1 MNPEEYQRM
10 YQGMNLDENT
20 QKYFGMCTNIDD
32 NVGKLMSRLTDW
44 GLEDNTILIFMT
56 DNGGT
61 GGVRVFNAGMR
72 GAKGSPYQGGTRVPA
87 FFRWRGRF
95 SPGYR
100 GQLTAHLDIFPTL
113 AELAGARIPEPAK
126 TEGQSLVSLL
136 RNDHV
141 SWPDRVLFT
150 HVGRWATGKAT
161 TAKYL
166 KCSMRTARYSMV
178 SSGPAKKWELY
189 DVKTDP
195 GEKTDVAAQH
205 PEVVKKLDEAYDQW
219 WDEILPCLE
228 NENAVPPEVAPY
240 KVLYWEQYGG
250 GPGKL
255 PRQ

>member
-1 MNPEEYQRM
+1 MCPEEYQRM
-10 YQGMNLDENT
+10 YKGKGLPEET
-20 QKYFGMCTNIDD
+20 EKYFGMVTNIDD
-32 NVGKLMSRLTDW
+32 NIGKLMSRLTDW
-44 GLEDNTILIFMT
+44 GLDDNTILIFMT

-87 FFRWRGRF
+87 FFRWRGEFPPSDR
-95 SPGYR
+95 S
-100 GQLTAHLDIFPTL
+100 QLTAHIDIFPTL
-113 AELAGARIPEPAK
+113 AELAGARTPDNVK
-126 TEGQSLVSLL
+126 LDGHSLVPLL
-136 RNDHV
+136 KDDKV

-150 HVGRWATGKAT
+150 HVGRWATGQAAA
-161 TAKYL
+161 AKYL

-189 DVKTDP
+189 DLKTDP

-205 PEVVKKLDEAYDQW
+205 PEIVKKLNAAYDRW

-228 NENAVPPEVAPY
+228 NENAAPPEVAPY
-240 KVLYWEQYGG
+240 KVSYWQQYGG